1 MKRRILIL
9 GGTGMLGH
17 ALVQQYLSRDDSDV
31 YATIRSAEGAPK
43 WLTAALKAKVQTGVD
58 ALNIDSV
65 ASAIAAVKPD
75 VLINCIGLKP
85 SSAGVDVHSL
95 ISINSLLP
103 HRIARLCGEAA
114 VRLIHIS
121 TDAVFDGKKGMYA
134 ERDSI
139 NISEVYGMSKFLG
152 EISDPHCITLRT
164 SIIGHELAERT
175 GLLEWFLSQD
185 SVVRGF
191 TKAIYSGFPT
201 LELARIIR
209 DYVIPHE
216 DLSGIFHVSSEPI
229 SKYDLLQ
236 LIAEQ
241 YGKRIAIEPCDDLAM
256 NRSLDSSAFRSRT
269 GYIPPSWPDMIHA
282 MYLDYTQSRGNL
294 YV

>member
-1 MKRRILIL
+1 MKKRVLIL

-17 ALVQQYLSRDDSDV
+17 ALFRQYSARDDSDV
-31 YATIRSAEGAPK
+31 YATIRSAEGALK
-43 WLTAALKAKVQTGVD
+43 WLTTTFRAKVQTGVD

-85 SSAGVDVHSL
+85 STAGGEVHSL

-103 HRIARLCGEAA
+103 HQIALLCREAA
-114 VRLIHIS
+114 VRMIHIS
-121 TDAVFDGKKGMYA
+121 TDAVFDGKKGMYT
-134 ERDSI
+134 ERDNV
-139 NISEVYGMSKFLG
+139 NISEVYGMTKFLG
-152 EISDPHCITLRT
+152 EISDPHCVTLRT
-164 SIIGHELAERT
+164 SIIGHELAERA
-175 GLLEWFLSQD
+175 GLIEWFLSQK
-185 SVVRGF
+185 SGVRGF

-209 DYVIPHE
+209 DYVMSSE
-216 DLSGIFHVSSEPI
+216 DLSGICHVSSEPI
-229 SKYDLLQ
+229 SKYDLLR
-236 LIAEQ
+236 LIADQ
-241 YGKRIAIEPCDDLAM
+241 YGKQIEIEPCDDLVLD
-256 NRSLDSSAFRSRT
+256 RSLDSSAFRSRT

-282 MYLDYTQSRGNL
+282 MYLDYIQSKGSL

>member
-1 MKRRILIL
+1 MNRRILIL

-17 ALVQQYLSRDDSDV
+17 ALLRQYSSRNDSDV
-31 YATIRSAEGAPK
+31 YATTRSAEDPPK
-43 WLTAALKAKVQTGVD
+43 WLTATLKANVRTGVD
-58 ALNIDSV
+58 ALNNDSV

-75 VLINCIGLKP
+75 ILINCIGLKP
-85 SSAGVDVHSL
+85 SSAGVDVPSL

-103 HRIARLCGEAA
+103 HRIARLCREAA
-114 VRLIHIS
+114 VRMIHIS

-139 NISEVYGMSKFLG
+139 NISEAYGMTKFLG
-152 EISDPHCITLRT
+152 EISDSHCVTLRA
-164 SIIGHELAERT
+164 SIIGHELTERA
-175 GLLEWFLSQD
+175 GLVEWFLSQD

-191 TKAIYSGFPT
+191 SKAIYSGFPT

-209 DYVIPHE
+209 DYVMPRE
-216 DLSGIFHVSSEPI
+216 DLSGIWHVSSEPI
-229 SKYDLLQ
+229 SKYDLLR
-236 LIAEQ
+236 LIADQ
-241 YGKRIAIEPCDDLAM
+241 YGKQIEIEPCDDLVLD
-256 NRSLDSSAFRSRT
+256 RSLDSSAFRSQT

-282 MYLDYTQSRGNL
+282 MYIDYIQSRGSL